1 MLIDFITYRR
11 DAAGSGETSF
21 SAELGTR
28 KAPRRLFCCSRVHEC
43 TGSGSL
49 LGAQQVLAG
58 GVDEPMS
65 TYANASAS
73 PLAAAPAGRLNFLTL
88 KFHKKH
94 LKQAMCLGQSVSRLV
109 CVFHILLLPCN
120 IIL

>member
-1 MLIDFITYRR
+1 MKLMLIDFITYRR

-65 TYANASAS
+65 TCKCICF
-73 PLAAAPAGRLNFLTL
+73 PLGCCSCWEAEFFNVEIPQET
-88 KFHKKH
+88 
-94 LKQAMCLGQSVSRLV
+94 S
-109 CVFHILLLPCN
+109 
-120 IIL
+120 